1 MENYFHENHAAKT
14 CITAYYLA
22 SFSCRDYK
30 SFKNIG
36 MRSMQEFIFSLGGC
50 DGTVCVLN
58 DFTFVTDFHDF
69 QKTKISRK
77 DRKNLIYLNSH
88 RYYVIYCLY
97 CLNTSKLN

>member
-1 MENYFHENHAAKT
+1 MENCFHKNHSAKT

-30 SFKNIG
+30 SSKNIG
-36 MRSMQEFIFSLGGC
+36 MHSMQEFIFLGGC

-58 DFTFVTDFHDF
+58 DFTFVTNSHDF

-88 RYYVIYCLY
+88 RYYVIYSLY
-97 CLNTSKLN
+97 CLDTSKLN